1 MQRFVLALTILGSLT
16 CWSGAQEAEKSP
28 APVNFEEHVFP
39 IFRQHCLQCHNAND
53 AEAGLALDSFGALME
68 GSGSG
73 DVVAEGDSG
82 SSRLYLVMTH
92 DEEPAMPPDQD
103 PIPAEQL
110 DIIKRWIDGGLL
122 ENSGSKAKNEK
133 VHHCRFYVGQRQ
145 ARRDHH
151 AGPSLES
158 SSCHVPT
165 LRRRNSDCC
174 ESLGS
179 VSGSCRTE
187 TGRSLSH
194 RI

>member
-1 MQRFVLALTILGSLT
+1 MQRFVLALTILGSLS
-16 CWSGAQEAEKSP
+16 CLSGAQEAEKSP

-133 VHHCRFYVGQRQ
+133 VHHCRFLCRTAASQTR
-145 ARRDHH
+145 
-151 AGPSLES
+151 S
-158 SSCHVPT
+158 
-165 LRRRNSDCC
+165 
-174 ESLGS
+174 
-179 VSGSCRTE
+179 SCRTKSGE
-187 TGRSLSH
+187 FQLSRH
-194 RI
+194 NAPLPRQRLLRVLGLH